1 MSYDPG
7 RLLFGGAKGLEA
19 VAHCL
24 RLIAISAADTAA
36 AKTKKQTPDGVR
48 SDCNSQRLTTSFVRN
63 KSVDKAIPFGR
74 RCRVNIDRGLHS
86 AKWLLELAPP
96 SRKVKAISLMDPGVM
111 KRFAFA

>member
-24 RLIAISAADTAA
+24 RLVAISGVNTAA

-48 SDCNSQRLTTSFVRN
+48 SDCNSQRLAASFIRN
-63 KSVDKAIPFGR
+63 KSVNEAIPFGR
-74 RCRVNIDRGLHS
+74 RCRVNIDRGLH
-86 AKWLLELAPP
+86 
-96 SRKVKAISLMDPGVM
+96 
-111 KRFAFA
+111 